1 MTNGPPNQNG
11 KKRVPLH
18 ESHILCRLLAYFYK
32 ISVVV
37 KLRSRSII
45 LSKAILKNHLEVE
58 ICNIK
63 VGTLVFWSFSS
74 LGWVFLPRQSYTRA
88 FPQELH
94 ILPQFLGNFVELN
107 SYRKMINSRII
118 LYELI
123 FKLGFKSKVIQFI
136 NNHVLTYFHLEEA
149 SS

>member
-1 MTNGPPNQNG
+1 MFFSQ
-11 KKRVPLH
+11 KRRHV
-18 ESHILCRLLAYFYK
+18 
-32 ISVVV
+32 
-37 KLRSRSII
+37 
-45 LSKAILKNHLEVE
+45 
-58 ICNIK
+58 
-63 VGTLVFWSFSS
+63 
-74 LGWVFLPRQSYTRA
+74 RA
-88 FPQELH
+88 LPQELH